1 MLMRTAAADPILDE
15 MRWKSYMALSNEIIV
30 IPSEKM
36 NREISSDIPITILEV
51 ENYLIS
57 NNYYESKDVL
67 NFYNQTILYV
77 NQYKSGLRNVKGALE
92 EIALLIEDE
101 LKNKILLNMPRPKGV
116 PNKITSEVKE
126 KLQLLID
133 ELIESL
139 EINKLDTNQRIKML
153 QIALQYTLP
162 RLQSMVVRDEVELD
176 LPLFV
181 E

>member
-1 MLMRTAAADPILDE
+1 
-15 MRWKSYMALSNEIIV
+15 
-30 IPSEKM
+30 
-36 NREISSDIPITILEV
+36 
-51 ENYLIS
+51 
-57 NNYYESKDVL
+57 
-67 NFYNQTILYV
+67 
-77 NQYKSGLRNVKGALE
+77 
-92 EIALLIEDE
+92 
-101 LKNKILLNMPRPKGV
+101 MPRPKGA

>member
-1 MLMRTAAADPILDE
+1 VKYLTLRYKLY
-15 MRWKSYMALSNEIIV
+15 KV
-30 IPSEKM
+30 HK
-36 NREISSDIPITILEV
+36 DIM
-51 ENYLIS
+51 
-57 NNYYESKDVL
+57 
-67 NFYNQTILYV
+67 
-77 NQYKSGLRNVKGALE
+77 GR
-92 EIALLIEDE
+92 IA
-101 LKNKILLNMPRPKGV
+101 GV

-162 RLQSMVVRDEVELD
+162 RLQSMVIRDEVEVD

>member
-1 MLMRTAAADPILDE
+1 
-15 MRWKSYMALSNEIIV
+15 
-30 IPSEKM
+30 
-36 NREISSDIPITILEV
+36 
-51 ENYLIS
+51 
-57 NNYYESKDVL
+57 
-67 NFYNQTILYV
+67 
-77 NQYKSGLRNVKGALE
+77 
-92 EIALLIEDE
+92 
-101 LKNKILLNMPRPKGV
+101 MPRPKGSQ
-116 PNKITSEVKE
+116 NKITSEVKD

-162 RLQSMVVRDEVELD
+162 RLKSMVVRDEVEVD

>member
-1 MLMRTAAADPILDE
+1 MGR
-15 MRWKSYMALSNEIIV
+15 
-30 IPSEKM
+30 
-36 NREISSDIPITILEV
+36 
-51 ENYLIS
+51 
-57 NNYYESKDVL
+57 
-67 NFYNQTILYV
+67 
-77 NQYKSGLRNVKGALE
+77 
-92 EIALLIEDE
+92 IA
-101 LKNKILLNMPRPKGV
+101 GV

-153 QIALQYTLP
+153 QIALKYTLP
-162 RLQSMVVRDEVELD
+162 RLQSMVIRDEVEVD

>member
-1 MLMRTAAADPILDE
+1 MGR
-15 MRWKSYMALSNEIIV
+15 
-30 IPSEKM
+30 
-36 NREISSDIPITILEV
+36 
-51 ENYLIS
+51 
-57 NNYYESKDVL
+57 
-67 NFYNQTILYV
+67 
-77 NQYKSGLRNVKGALE
+77 
-92 EIALLIEDE
+92 IA
-101 LKNKILLNMPRPKGV
+101 GV

-153 QIALQYTLP
+153 QIALQFTLP
-162 RLQSMVVRDEVELD
+162 RLQSIVVRDEVEVD